1 MPPSLGLETNPF
13 SPTAGSDNAPKPSVG
28 NQQHFP
34 DRRAQTRPQIQGQK
48 VSPNLGSEDNRLR
61 VSFAAMLLGIIAQL
75 RMAGSISDPRSG
87 DAFQPKNWGRLWL
100 RLAAVFH
107 TWLVGFRHRR
117 WGRIPPPRRIAL
129 LMIFGHMPAAPRGL
143 IFCVFCAHLWVGG
156 GYHACDVRPP
166 VSAPRRGRGRGEGGH
181 ILLPRRWQRRT
192 TSSRTQAR
200 VRRRACLCSKRTYAA
215 RCVFLLNRNRRQ

>member
-100 RLAAVFH
+100 RLAAIFH

-166 VSAPRRGRGRGEGGH
+166 VSAPRRGRGRGDTFSSRGAGSVAPPAAA
-181 ILLPRRWQRRT
+181 PRR
-192 TSSRTQAR
+192 
-200 VRRRACLCSKRTYAA
+200 VCGGERACVQNAPTPRDVYFC
-215 RCVFLLNRNRRQ
+215 

>member
-1 MPPSLGLETNPF
+1 MPPNLGLETNPF
-13 SPTAGSDNAPKPSVG
+13 FPTAGSDNAPKPSVG

-48 VSPNLGSEDNRLR
+48 APPNLGSEDNRLR

-87 DAFQPKNWGRLWL
+87 DVFQPKNWGRLWL

-117 WGRIPPPRRIAL
+117 WGRIPPPQ
-129 LMIFGHMPAAPRGL
+129 
-143 IFCVFCAHLWVGG
+143 AHSFADGFWS
-156 GYHACDVRPP
+156 HACCTKGFDFLCLLCAFV
-166 VSAPRRGRGRGEGGH
+166 GKWGG
-181 ILLPRRWQRRT
+181 LPR
-192 TSSRTQAR
+192 
-200 VRRRACLCSKRTYAA
+200 V
-215 RCVFLLNRNRRQ
+215 

>member
-1 MPPSLGLETNPF
+1 MPPNLGLETNPF
-13 SPTAGSDNAPKPSVG
+13 FPTAGSDNAPKPSVG

-48 VSPNLGSEDNRLR
+48 APPNLGSEDNRLR

-129 LMIFGHMPAAPRGL
+129 LMIFGHMPAAPRDL
-143 IFCVFCAHLWVGG
+143 IFCVFCAHLWVAGGATTRVMFAHPCPRPGAGAEEGG
-156 GYHACDVRPP
+156 GTFFSRGAGSVAPP
-166 VSAPRRGRGRGEGGH
+166 AAAPRRVCGGE
-181 ILLPRRWQRRT
+181 
-192 TSSRTQAR
+192 
-200 VRRRACLCSKRTYAA
+200 RACVQNAPTPRDVYFC
-215 RCVFLLNRNRRQ
+215 